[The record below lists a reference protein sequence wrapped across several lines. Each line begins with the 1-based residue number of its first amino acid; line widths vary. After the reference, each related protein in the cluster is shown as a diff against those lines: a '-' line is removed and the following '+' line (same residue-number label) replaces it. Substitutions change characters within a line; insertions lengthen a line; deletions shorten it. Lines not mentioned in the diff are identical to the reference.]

1 MVTVK
6 PLSELSLARVCR
18 GSGRRWWGEWRWL
31 LCLGWRGW
39 WVLLRLGVLLW

>member
-1 MVTVK
+1 VVAVK
-6 PLSELSLARVCR
+6 TLSELSLKRVCR
-18 GSGRRWWGEWRWL
+18 GSGRGRRGEGRWL